1 MEDVKEKYKYEIS
14 VYCSLNGKDVK
25 VEVESQKY
33 VAYGEFGYRYD
44 NWDDIREILQT
55 AEKKHQAECGH
66 SYDWDLSNGCH
77 YKNCDGIIDWD
88 CEPKAQAYGSK
99 WQ

>member
-1 MEDVKEKYKYEIS
+1 MEDVQEKYKYEIS
-14 VYCSLNGKDVK
+14 VHCSLNGKDVG

-33 VAYGEFGYRYD
+33 VAWGELGCQ
-44 NWDDIREILQT
+44 WHDIREILQM
-55 AEKKHQAECGH
+55 AEEKHQAECGH

-77 YKNCDGIIDWD
+77 YKNCDGIMWD
-88 CEPKAQAYGSK
+88 CEPSAQPYDSK